1 MGNIWANSQDSISS
15 SFFRLKAGPDFSLS
29 LFQDICKGGRKIKC
43 SVELSFQKPVRV
55 YGQGV
60 LCQKMGRYNGKTAEN
75 SSGSRFGPMSKSQK
89 SYFEKFTKIRI

>member
-1 MGNIWANSQDSISS
+1 MGNIWANSKDSISS

-43 SVELSFQKPVRV
+43 SVELSFQKPPRV

>member
-60 LCQKMGRYNGKTAEN
+60 LCQKMGRYNGKTAEPN
-75 SSGSRFGPMSKSQK
+75 SGA
-89 SYFEKFTKIRI
+89 

>member
-1 MGNIWANSQDSISS
+1 MGNIWANSKDSISS

-43 SVELSFQKPVRV
+43 SVELSLQKPVRV